1 MRKITEKQKKTC
13 DAFLEAYKTLEKVVF
28 EVENCPVYELEAKLG
43 QESEESGR
51 LRMCR
56 MMRNFLSHNDS
67 SDAFAVPTPAMITF
81 LEEEAK
87 KEKQKKKTAGEVS
100 KRIKPVHENDPLQDA
115 VGRLAR
121 LPFMPVTDEDG
132 MLVGIITPESVC
144 AVYAKSS
151 LGVRTKAGVAI
162 VKCVPVLSDAPAEDV
177 GESCVVA
184 DASGKYKGVIVLK
197 KE

>member
-13 DAFLEAYKTLEKVVF
+13 DAFLEAYKTLEKAVF
-28 EVENCPVYELEAKLG
+28 EAENCPVYELEAKLG

-67 SDAFAVPTPAMITF
+67 SDAFVVPTPAMIAF

-87 KEKQKKKTAGEVS
+87 KEKRKKKTAGEVS
-100 KRIKPVHENDPLQDA
+100 KRIKPVHENDPLQET

-132 MLVGIITPESVC
+132 ILVGIITPESVC

-151 LGVRTKAGVAI
+151 LNARTKAGTAV
-162 VKCVPVLSDAPAEDV
+162 VKCVPVSDDTPAEDIS
-177 GESCVVA
+177 ESCVVA

-197 KE
+197 KA

>member
-13 DAFLEAYKTLEKVVF
+13 DAFLEGYKELEKIVF

-67 SDAFAVPTPAMITF
+67 SDAFAVPTPTMIAF
-81 LEEEAK
+81 LTEETE
-87 KEKQKKKTAGEVS
+87 KEKRKKKTAGEAS
-100 KRIKPVHENDPLQDA
+100 RRIRPVHENDLLQEA

-121 LPFMPVTDEDG
+121 MPFVPVTDEDG
-132 MLVGIITPESVC
+132 VLVGVITPESVC
-144 AVYAKSS
+144 AVYAKSP
-151 LGVRTKAGVAI
+151 LNARTKAGVAI

-177 GESCVVA
+177 GESCVVV
-184 DASGKYKGVIVLK
+184 DASGKYRGIIVLK

>member
-13 DAFLEAYKTLEKVVF
+13 DAFLEGYKELEKIVF
-28 EVENCPVYELEAKLG
+28 DVENCSVYELEAKLG

-67 SDAFAVPTPAMITF
+67 SDAFVVPTPAMIAF
-81 LEEEAK
+81 LEEETE
-87 KEKQKKKTAGEVS
+87 KEKRKKKTAGEASRRVS
-100 KRIKPVHENDPLQDA
+100 PVYEGDPLQEA
-115 VGRLAR
+115 ARRLAR
-121 LPFMPVTDEDG
+121 MPFVPVTDEDG
-132 MLVGIITPESVC
+132 VLVGVITPESVC
-144 AVYAKSS
+144 AVYAKSP
-151 LGVRTKAGVAI
+151 LNARTKAGVAV
-162 VKCVPVLSDAPAEDV
+162 VKCMPVLSDVPAEDV

-184 DASGKYKGVIVLK
+184 DASGKYRGIIVLK

>member
-13 DAFLEAYKTLEKVVF
+13 DAFLEAYKVLEKAVF
-28 EVENCPVYELEAKLG
+28 DVENCSVYELEAKLG

-67 SDAFAVPTPAMITF
+67 SDAFAVPTPTMIAF
-81 LEEEAK
+81 LTEETE
-87 KEKQKKKTAGEVS
+87 KEKRKKKTAGEAS
-100 KRIKPVHENDPLQDA
+100 RRIRPVHENDPLQEA

-121 LPFMPVTDEDG
+121 MPFVPVTDEDG
-132 MLVGIITPESVC
+132 VLVGVITPESVC
-144 AVYAKSS
+144 AVYAQSS
-151 LGVRTKAGVAI
+151 LGARTKAGIAV
-162 VKCVPVLSDAPAEDV
+162 VKCIPVSADTPAEDV
-177 GESCVVA
+177 SESCVVM
-184 DASGKYKGVIVLK
+184 DASGKYKGIIVLK